1 MLSISTKKGKSA
13 GDAGQVAD
21 YPDEHKNKEIQPGA
35 IEDYYS
41 QGNDRIPSVWLGS
54 AAAELGLSE
63 AVNREEHI
71 KTLMGFDPKSGE
83 ALVQGA
89 GADRRYCLDLTFS
102 APKSVSIAWTLG
114 SDETR
119 QAIEAAQQRAVA
131 KTLEFIEQNFELARR
146 GSNSNGSVCYKEKV
160 KLLAAAFL
168 HGSSREQDM
177 QIHSH
182 LMLQNM
188 AQRADGSWGAIEPKQ
203 IFEWKLSL
211 GAIYRAEEAQAMTEV
226 GFKIEA
232 DGDSFRIDG
241 IPKELEEE
249 FSRRRVQIEA
259 ALDEKGFSGG
269 KASEMAA
276 LNTRRGKEVLDNEVL
291 RADWEE
297 RAFAYG
303 VTREVVE
310 SLKAR
315 GRQGIESSTLNR
327 KALLQSLTET
337 ESIFQEKDLWRATA
351 VGMSHLGLGLE
362 KVTQEIEEAKKDPE
376 MVRLRGKDGKTYYT
390 TREVLKTEKEIL
402 AMAEAGKTD
411 QSHLLEKTRVDASVV
426 RYEYRKGF
434 FLSEEQKEAIRHMTN
449 DVGLLQIVQGHAG
462 AGKST
467 ALTPVREAYEAAG
480 FEVVGCA
487 LQGKTAAGLQSST
500 EIKSQTIHSLLNE
513 LEGYDREDG
522 IRVEPTRALDK
533 KTVIV
538 VDEAAMVG
546 TRLLHRLQS
555 QADKAGAKLI
565 LVGDE
570 AQVPPVSAGSPF
582 RSLKKTV
589 GAVELTENRRQKK
602 EWQQEASR
610 EIRKGSVRDALMR
623 YAKEQMIEV
632 VATKEDAIRTNVGNW
647 NRSFDPDKPA
657 DVILT
662 SFRRE
667 DTALQNQAAREK
679 MKERGILGP
688 AEVTLLVR
696 DRTGQSKGK
705 RDFSQGDR
713 IAFGKNDR
721 KVGVM
726 NGENGTVERIEK
738 DKQGEWEFRI
748 KKDDGKIV
756 TFSPS
761 AYSQIDHGYAIT
773 INKSQG
779 MTTAKSFNLVGG
791 TGLEHLY
798 VQMTRHEQ
806 GAHLVLVED
815 QIDRAAEEA
824 GIELSPT
831 EKMLKFM
838 EKIADKKYI
847 EVPEEAVTNFDAC
860 RKWLNSYAYR
870 IGGNVGDATELDFG
884 LEKVASLIDSMGGT
898 REKVNAMDFDILDE
912 KEKKEER
919 SLGKEVQGKSEGR
932 SMEAPSHER
941 EHGKE
946 EGSCPRE
953 REYKRERGG
962 LEM

>member
-1 MLSISTKKGKSA
+1 MSLDDLEVADIARHVLDRLFLLLRKGKSLPEFVA
-13 GDAGQVAD
+13 AHACVQQRFFEEMALVSLSCLGHRKNFFFGFQDFPGRIVGFSVFSPKPDHFGILLRLLDFLRHLFQSQSSMGHLDGSRPPKILFLEDGFRLGQGL
-21 YPDEHKNKEIQPGA
+21 E
-35 IEDYYS
+35 
-41 QGNDRIPSVWLGS
+41 QGFPVQRGGLDSLS
-54 AAAELGLSE
+54 A
-63 AVNREEHI
+63 HDFQ
-71 KTLMGFDPKSGE
+71 GFDDLPGHSVGE
-83 ALVQGA
+83 GPLLPFCPEDFVVQN
-89 GADRRYCLDLTFS
+89 L
-102 APKSVSIAWTLG
+102 
-114 SDETR
+114 
-119 QAIEAAQQRAVA
+119 
-131 KTLEFIEQNFELARR
+131 
-146 GSNSNGSVCYKEKV
+146 
-160 KLLAAAFL
+160 
-168 HGSSREQDM
+168 
-177 QIHSH
+177 
-182 LMLQNM
+182 
-188 AQRADGSWGAIEPKQ
+188 
-203 IFEWKLSL
+203 LSL
-211 GAIYRAEEAQAMTEV
+211 PG
-226 GFKIEA
+226 
-232 DGDSFRIDG
+232 
-241 IPKELEEE
+241 
-249 FSRRRVQIEA
+249 
-259 ALDEKGFSGG
+259 
-269 KASEMAA
+269 
-276 LNTRRGKEVLDNEVL
+276 
-291 RADWEE
+291 
-297 RAFAYG
+297 
-303 VTREVVE
+303 
-310 SLKAR
+310 
-315 GRQGIESSTLNR
+315 
-327 KALLQSLTET
+327 
-337 ESIFQEKDLWRATA
+337 
-351 VGMSHLGLGLE
+351 
-362 KVTQEIEEAKKDPE
+362 KVTQEIEEAKKEPE

-411 QSHLLEKTRVDASVV
+411 QNHLLEKTLVDANVA
-426 RYEYRKGF
+426 RYEFRKGF
-434 FLSEEQKEAIRHMTN
+434 SLSEEQKEAIRHMTS

-500 EIKSQTIHSLLNE
+500 EIKSQTMHSLLNE
-513 LEGYDREDG
+513 IEGYDREDG
-522 IRVEPTRALDK
+522 TRVEPTRALDK

-546 TRLLHRLQS
+546 TRLLHRLQT
-555 QADKAGAKLI
+555 QAAKAGAKLI

-582 RSLKKTV
+582 RRLKKEV

-610 EIRKGSVRDALMR
+610 EIREGSVREALMR

-632 VATKEDAIRTNVGNW
+632 VPTKEDAIRTNVENW
-647 NRSFDPDKPA
+647 DRSFDPDKPA
-657 DVILT
+657 DAILT

-667 DTALQNQAAREK
+667 ATALQNQAAREK
-679 MKERGILGP
+679 MKERGILGMLE
-688 AEVTLLVR
+688 ATVQVR

-705 RDFSQGDR
+705 RDFAQGDR

-738 DKQGEWEFRI
+738 DKQGEWEFRV

-779 MTTAKSFNLVGG
+779 MTAARSFNLVGG

-824 GIELSPT
+824 GIDLPPT

-838 EKIADKKYI
+838 ETFAGDREIDI
-847 EVPEEAVTNFDAC
+847 PEETRTNFDAC

-884 LEKVASLIDSMGGT
+884 LEKVASLIDLMGRS

-932 SMEAPSHER
+932 NMEAPSPER

-946 EGSCPRE
+946 EGSRPPERE
-953 REYKRERGG
+953 REYEWE
-962 LEM
+962 LEMGF

>member
-1 MLSISTKKGKSA
+1 
-13 GDAGQVAD
+13 
-21 YPDEHKNKEIQPGA
+21 
-35 IEDYYS
+35 
-41 QGNDRIPSVWLGS
+41 
-54 AAAELGLSE
+54 
-63 AVNREEHI
+63 
-71 KTLMGFDPKSGE
+71 
-83 ALVQGA
+83 LVQGA
-89 GADRRYCLDLTFS
+89 GADRRYCWDLTFS
-102 APKSVSIAWTLG
+102 APKSVSIAWALG
-114 SDETR
+114 SDKTR

-146 GSNSNGSVCYKEKV
+146 GSNSNGGVCETEKV
-160 KLLAAAFL
+160 KLLAASFL
-168 HGSSREQDM
+168 HGASREQDM

-182 LMLQNM
+182 LMFQNM
-188 AQRADGSWGAIEPKQ
+188 AQRADGSWGALEPKL
-203 IFEWKLSL
+203 IFEWKLAI
-211 GAIYRAEEAQAMTEV
+211 GAIYRSEEAQAMAEE

-232 DGDSFRIDG
+232 DGDSFRLDG

-249 FSRRRVQIEA
+249 FSRRREQIEA
-259 ALDEKGFSGG
+259 KLDEKGYSGG
-269 KASEMAA
+269 KASERAA
-276 LNTRRGKEVLDNEVL
+276 LLSRKGKEVLDNEVL
-291 RADWEE
+291 RAEWEK
-297 RAFAYG
+297 RALSYG
-303 VTREVVE
+303 VTREIIE
-310 SLKAR
+310 SLKTM
-315 GRQGIESSTLNR
+315 GRQGIEAATLDR
-327 KALLQSLTET
+327 KELFQSLTSM
-337 ESIFQEKDLWRATA
+337 ESVFQEKDLWRATA
-351 VGMSHLGLGLE
+351 VEMSHRGLGLE
-362 KVTQEIEEAKKDPE
+362 KVTQEVEEAKKDPE

-390 TREVLKTEKEIL
+390 TREVLKTEKKIL
-402 AMAEAGKTD
+402 AMAEAGKRD
-411 QSHLLEKTRVDASVV
+411 QRHLLEKTLLDASVG
-426 RYEYRKGF
+426 RYEFRKGF
-434 FLSEEQKEAIRHMTN
+434 SLSEEQKEAIQHMTS
-449 DVGLLQIVQGHAG
+449 DVGHLQIVQGHAG

-467 ALTPVREAYEAAG
+467 ALTPVREAYEVAG
-480 FEVVGCA
+480 FEVIGCA

-500 EIKSQTIHSLLNE
+500 GIKSQTIHSMLNE

-522 IRVEPTRALDK
+522 IRVEPSRTLDE

-546 TRLLHRLQS
+546 TRLIHRLQS

-602 EWQQEASR
+602 EWQQKASR
-610 EIRKGSVRDALMR
+610 EIREGSVRDALMR

-632 VATKEDAIRTNVGNW
+632 VETKEEAIETNVANW

-667 DTALQNQAAREK
+667 DTARQNQAAREK
-679 MKERGILGP
+679 MKERGILGT

-705 RDFSQGDR
+705 RDFAQGDR

-726 NGENGTVERIEK
+726 NGETGTVERVEK
-738 DKQGEWEFRI
+738 DKQGEWEFRV

-761 AYSQIDHGYAIT
+761 SYSQIDHGYAIT

-779 MTTAKSFNLVGG
+779 MTAARSFNLVGG

-831 EKMLKFM
+831 EKMLEFM
-838 EKIADKKYI
+838 EKVADKKYI

-870 IGGNVGDATELDFG
+870 IGGDVGDAPELNFG
-884 LEKVASLIDSMGGT
+884 LEKVASLIDSMGRS
-898 REKVNAMDFDILDE
+898 REKVNALDFDILDE

-946 EGSCPRE
+946 EGSRPRE
-953 REYKRERGG
+953 REYKRE
-962 LEM
+962 LEMGF